1 MEAFI
6 VFLCVA
12 LYFMSFWCVCD
23 EFGFPY
29 SDVYDSIDDAIA
41 ALKALVADP
50 YYARLIKE
58 WDFQFE
64 IVKWRG

>member
-1 MEAFI
+1 M
-6 VFLCVA
+6 
-12 LYFMSFWCVCD
+12 WCVCD

-29 SDVYDSIDDAIA
+29 SDVYDFIDDAIA
-41 ALKALVADP
+41 AKKRLEADP

-58 WDFQFE
+58 WDFKFE